1 MIAVPPEVFLYEME
15 ELAMKFVKKL
25 LAVVLA
31 GTMVLTLLT
40 SCGTSKT
47 KIEDYITS
55 MPSVALESML
65 VNGPDSHVTLKPVKN
80 DDAALLASK
89 VKDWLAA
96 SANADKTAQD
106 YMIDLM
112 DDDDA
117 YNSFRETFADDGKAE
132 YVGISFIKLPSETF
146 DLQNAWI
153 AYKLMSKERVMII
166 STWDA
171 ADGSEGTVSVTTEKI
186 GNNTYAFAVI
196 RTPGHDSGTDG
207 DGGTIIM

>member
-1 MIAVPPEVFLYEME
+1 MIAAPPEAFLYEME

-47 KIEDYITS
+47 KIEDYIKS
-55 MPSVALESML
+55 MPSVTLESSL
-65 VNGPDSHVTLKPVKN
+65 TQGRDSHVTLKPVKN
-80 DDAALLASK
+80 NDAALLASK

-96 SANADKTAQD
+96 SGNADKTARE

-117 YNSFRETFADDGKAE
+117 YNSFRETFADDYKAE
-132 YVGISFIKLPSETF
+132 YVGISFIKLPSEKF
-146 DLQNAWI
+146 DSQNAWI
-153 AYKLMSKERVMII
+153 AYNLMSRVMII
-166 STWDA
+166 STYDA
-171 ADGSEGTVSVTTEKI
+171 VDGSEGTVSVTTEKI

-196 RTPGHDSGTDG
+196 RTPGYDSST
-207 DGGTIIM
+207 GGGGGIIIM

>member
-1 MIAVPPEVFLYEME
+1 
-15 ELAMKFVKKL
+15 MKFVKKL

-47 KIEDYITS
+47 KIEDYIES
-55 MPSVALESML
+55 MPSVTLESML

-80 DDAALLASK
+80 NDAALLASK

-96 SANADKTAQD
+96 SENADKTAQD

-112 DDDDA
+112 DDDAA
-117 YNSFRETFADDGKAE
+117 YDSFRETFVEDDKPE

-146 DLQNAWI
+146 DLQNAWF
-153 AYKLMSKERVMII
+153 AYNLMSKERVMII
-166 STWDA
+166 SYWDA

-196 RTPGHDSGTDG
+196 RTPGCDSSTGE
-207 DGGTIIM
+207 GGEIHF

>member
-1 MIAVPPEVFLYEME
+1 MITVPPEAFLYEME

-47 KIEDYITS
+47 KIEDYIKS
-55 MPSVALESML
+55 MPSVTLESML
-65 VNGPDSHVTLKPVKN
+65 VNGSDSHVTLKPTKN
-80 DDAALLASK
+80 NDAALLASK
-89 VKDWLAA
+89 VKDWLAEP
-96 SANADKTAQD
+96 ANADKTAQD

-117 YNSFRETFADDGKAE
+117 YNSFRETFADDNKAE
-132 YVGISFIKLPSETF
+132 YVGISFIKIPTEKF

-153 AYKLMSKERVMII
+153 AYNLMSKERVMII

-186 GNNTYAFAVI
+186 GDNTYAFAVI
-196 RTPGHDSGTDG
+196 RTPGCDSSTGG

>member
-1 MIAVPPEVFLYEME
+1 MIVVPPEVFLYEME

-47 KIEDYITS
+47 KIEDYIKS
-55 MPSVALESML
+55 MPSVTLESML
-65 VNGPDSHVTLKPVKN
+65 THGSDSHVTLKPVKN
-80 DDAALLASK
+80 NDAALLASK
-89 VKDWLAA
+89 VKDWLAV
-96 SANADKTAQD
+96 SANADKTARE
-106 YMIDLM
+106 YMIDL
-112 DDDDA
+112 DYDA
-117 YNSFRETFADDGKAE
+117 YDSFRETFADDYKAE
-132 YVGISFIKLPSETF
+132 YVGISFIKLPSEKF
-146 DLQNAWI
+146 DSQNAWI
-153 AYKLMSKERVMII
+153 AYNLMSKERVMII

-171 ADGSEGTVSVTTEKI
+171 VDGSEGTVSVTTEKI

-196 RTPGHDSGTDG
+196 RTPGYASGTGG

>member
-1 MIAVPPEVFLYEME
+1 MITVPPEAFLYEME

-47 KIEDYITS
+47 KIEDYIKS
-55 MPSVALESML
+55 MPSVTLESML
-65 VNGPDSHVTLKPVKN
+65 VNGSDSHVTLKPTKN
-80 DDAALLASK
+80 NDAALLASK
-89 VKDWLAA
+89 VKDWLAEP
-96 SANADKTAQD
+96 ANADKTAQD
-106 YMIDLM
+106 YMIDLPYDE
-112 DDDDA
+112 DD
-117 YNSFRETFADDGKAE
+117 SFRETFANNSKAE
-132 YVGISFIKLPSETF
+132 YVGISFIKIPTEKF

-153 AYKLMSKERVMII
+153 AYNLMSKERVMII

-186 GNNTYAFAVI
+186 GDNTYAFAVI
-196 RTPGHDSGTDG
+196 RTPGCDSSTGG

>member
-1 MIAVPPEVFLYEME
+1 MITVPPEAFLYEIE

-47 KIEDYITS
+47 KIEDYIKS
-55 MPSVALESML
+55 MPSVTLESML
-65 VNGPDSHVTLKPVKN
+65 VNGSDSHVTLKPVKN
-80 DDAALLASK
+80 NDAALLASK
-89 VKDWLAA
+89 VKDWLAE

-132 YVGISFIKLPSETF
+132 YVGISFIKIPSEKF

-153 AYKLMSKERVMII
+153 AYNLMSKERVMII

-186 GNNTYAFAVI
+186 GDNTYAFAVI
-196 RTPGHDSGTDG
+196 RTPGCDSSTGG
-207 DGGTIIM
+207 EGGTIIM

>member
-1 MIAVPPEVFLYEME
+1 MIAAPPEAFLYEME

-47 KIEDYITS
+47 KIEDYIKS
-55 MPSVALESML
+55 MPSVTLGSSL
-65 VNGPDSHVTLKPVKN
+65 TQGRDSHVTLKPVKN
-80 DDAALLASK
+80 TEAALLASK

-96 SANADKTAQD
+96 SGNADKTAQE

-117 YNSFRETFADDGKAE
+117 YNSFRETFADDYKAE
-132 YVGISFIKLPSETF
+132 YVGISFIKLPSEKF
-146 DLQNAWI
+146 DSQNAWI
-153 AYKLMSKERVMII
+153 AYNLMSKERVMSI
-166 STWDA
+166 STYEA
-171 ADGSEGTVSVTTEKI
+171 VDGSEGTVSVTTEKI

-196 RTPGHDSGTDG
+196 RTPGYDSSTGG

>member
-1 MIAVPPEVFLYEME
+1 MIAAPPEVFPYEME

-47 KIEDYITS
+47 KIEEYIKS
-55 MPSVALESML
+55 MPSVTLESML

-80 DDAALLASK
+80 NDAALLASK

-96 SANADKTAQD
+96 SENADKTARE
-106 YMIDLM
+106 YMIELDYDAYVSFKEPFV
-112 DDDDA
+112 DDD
-117 YNSFRETFADDGKAE
+117 KPE
-132 YVGISFIKLPSETF
+132 YVGISFIKLPSEKF
-146 DLQNAWI
+146 DSQNAWI
-153 AYKLMSKERVMII
+153 AYNLMSKERVMII
-166 STWDA
+166 SNWDA
-171 ADGSEGTVSVTTEKI
+171 TDGSEGTVSVTTEKI
-186 GNNTYAFAVI
+186 GDKTYAFAVI
-196 RTPGHDSGTDG
+196 RTPGHDSGTGG

>member
-1 MIAVPPEVFLYEME
+1 MITAPPEVFLYEME

-47 KIEDYITS
+47 KIEDYIES
-55 MPSVALESML
+55 MPSVTLESML

-80 DDAALLASK
+80 NDAALLASK

-96 SANADKTAQD
+96 SENADKTAQD

-112 DDDDA
+112 DDDAA
-117 YNSFRETFADDGKAE
+117 YESFRKTFADDDKAE

-146 DLQNAWI
+146 DLQNAWF
-153 AYKLMSKERVMII
+153 AYNLMSKERVMII
-166 STWDA
+166 SNWDA

-196 RTPGHDSGTDG
+196 RTPGCDSSTSGGG
-207 DGGTIIM
+207 DIHF

>member
-1 MIAVPPEVFLYEME
+1 MIAAPPEAFLYEME

-31 GTMVLTLLT
+31 GTMALTLLT

-47 KIEDYITS
+47 KIEDYIKS
-55 MPSVALESML
+55 MPSVTLESSL
-65 VNGPDSHVTLKPVKN
+65 TQGRDSHVTLKPVKN
-80 DDAALLASK
+80 NDAALLASK
-89 VKDWLAA
+89 VKDWLAV

-117 YNSFRETFADDGKAE
+117 YNSFRETFADDYKAE
-132 YVGISFIKLPSETF
+132 YVGISFIKLPSEKF
-146 DLQNAWI
+146 DSQNAWI
-153 AYKLMSKERVMII
+153 AYNLMSKERVMII
-166 STWDA
+166 STYDA
-171 ADGSEGTVSVTTEKI
+171 VDGSEGTVSVTTEKI

-196 RTPGHDSGTDG
+196 RTPGYDSSTGG

>member
-1 MIAVPPEVFLYEME
+1 MIATPPEVFLYEME

-47 KIEDYITS
+47 KIEDYIES
-55 MPSVALESML
+55 MPSITLESML

-80 DDAALLASK
+80 NDAALLASK
-89 VKDWLAA
+89 VKDWLAV

-106 YMIDLM
+106 YMIDL
-112 DDDDA
+112 DDDA
-117 YNSFRETFADDGKAE
+117 YDSFRETFADDDKAE

-146 DLQNAWI
+146 DLQNAWF
-153 AYKLMSKERVMII
+153 AYNLMSKERVMII

-196 RTPGHDSGTDG
+196 RTPGRDSGTSGGG
-207 DGGTIIM
+207 DIHL

>member
-1 MIAVPPEVFLYEME
+1 MITAPPEVFLYEME

-47 KIEDYITS
+47 KIEDYIES
-55 MPSVALESML
+55 MPSVTLESM
-65 VNGPDSHVTLKPVKN
+65 VEDGTDSHVTLKPVKN
-80 DDAALLASK
+80 NDAALLASK

-96 SANADKTAQD
+96 SENADKTARD
-106 YMIDLM
+106 YMIYL
-112 DDDDA
+112 DDDA
-117 YNSFRETFADDGKAE
+117 YDSFKETFVDDDKPE

-146 DLQNAWI
+146 DLQNAWF
-153 AYKLMSKERVMII
+153 AYNLMSKERVMNI
-166 STWDA
+166 SYWDA

-196 RTPGHDSGTDG
+196 RTPGRDSSASGGG
-207 DGGTIIM
+207 DVHL

>member
-1 MIAVPPEVFLYEME
+1 MIAAPPEVFLYEME

-47 KIEDYITS
+47 KIEDYIAS

-65 VNGPDSHVTLKPVKN
+65 VNGSDSHVTLKPVKN
-80 DDAALLASK
+80 NDAVLLASK
-89 VKDWLAA
+89 VKDWLAEP
-96 SANADKTAQD
+96 ANADKTAQD

-112 DDDDA
+112 DDDAA
-117 YNSFRETFADDGKAE
+117 YESFGKTFADDDKAE

-146 DLQNAWI
+146 DLQNAWF
-153 AYKLMSKERVMII
+153 AYNLMSKERVMII

-186 GNNTYAFAVI
+186 GDNTYAFAVI
-196 RTPGHDSGTDG
+196 RTPGCDSSMGG
-207 DGGTIIM
+207 DGGDIHM